1 MDRKEFKEA
10 LMLYGA
16 SLSLWPKAAGDEARE
31 LLKSAGDGAEELNAL
46 IEEEREFESLLSERS
61 FQEPNEYLAQ
71 RIIAN
76 AEDNLSAARAD
87 GFWTGLFVDIF
98 TPKRSFAL
106 VLILVIGFM
115 VGYMDRP
122 GSYDLV
128 DSDEFIEES
137 FVDLLMEDD
146 IFEL

>member
-1 MDRKEFKEA
+1 MDKKEFKEA

-16 SLSLWPKAAGDEARE
+16 DLSLWPTEPGDEARKF
-31 LLKSAGDGAEELNAL
+31 LKTDAGETDELNAL
-46 IEEEREFESLLSERS
+46 IEEEGEFEALLSERS
-61 FQEPNEYLAQ
+61 FEEPGEYLAQ

-76 AEDNLSAARAD
+76 ADDPVLAVRPD
-87 GFWTGLFVDIF
+87 RFWTGLFADLF
-98 TPKRSFAL
+98 TPKISFAL

-122 GSYDLV
+122 ASYDLV
-128 DSDEFIEES
+128 DSDEFSQES

-146 IFEL
+146 IFEQ